1 MNLIQGGY
9 GDFGRYIFQAALS
22 DFEGVDVQNAYLYAM
37 NYVFNV
43 LKYSNDY
50 LGECDRL
57 KGYYQYSRHN
67 SRKIERIGKKYQ
79 WIAFYNTLSHV
90 ADNYKLSYEGGSY
103 TGTWKLYV
111 RDFDPTISPLML
123 EILRQIICSG
133 LGYLNQNFLMISMLL
148 LMKL

>member
-1 MNLIQGGY
+1 MPPYGSSDLPIMEDTITKYDDYESGAGYIVQSMKPDCEPDPGGY

-57 KGYYQYSRHN
+57 KGCYQYSRHN
-67 SRKIERIGKKYQ
+67 SRKIERIGK
-79 WIAFYNTLSHV
+79 N
-90 ADNYKLSYEGGSY
+90 
-103 TGTWKLYV
+103 
-111 RDFDPTISPLML
+111 IS
-123 EILRQIICSG
+123 G
-133 LGYLNQNFLMISMLL
+133 
-148 LMKL
+148 